1 MIDGC
6 AISVPIVIER
16 PVEPVLARLGRT
28 EDICFSPSNRRL
40 AIAGFGKSTCLL
52 LELEIDRTAAS
63 ATLRI
68 KDYLQIESAALS
80 EPHGFDFIDEQT
92 LVVANRRGFV
102 SLFRL
107 PERAGAERT
116 VELSPFRMTAQIRGG
131 ASTLPVRSA

>member
-1 MIDGC
+1 M
-6 AISVPIVIER
+6 
-16 PVEPVLARLGRT
+16 LARLGRT
-28 EDICFSPSNRRL
+28 EDIRFSPSNRRL

-52 LELEIDRTAAS
+52 LDVEIIRTAAT

-68 KDYLQIESAALS
+68 NDYLQFESAALS

-107 PERAGAERT
+107 PERTGVERT
-116 VELSPFRMTAQIRGG
+116 IELSPFRMTAQIRGD
-131 ASTLPVRSA
+131 ASILPVRSA